1 MKIIMAV
8 LLVIV
13 FPIALCLVV
22 WKNKKRQ
29 KTCINNP
36 YDVLKI
42 SKKALVGFAIFYIIG
57 LLVVFAEISLDFFEE
72 DGYSI
77 FDTISASTIF
87 LSIFTFSAFFALIYS
102 KHSYFI
108 IGIDRIIKKDPFKKD
123 SIFSFNDISYYEV
136 TNKSGLK
143 VVAYDKNGIPMFT
156 VNPLYA
162 NVNIIIGA
170 LNNHN
175 IETVPSNFPTDDM
188 KHDDK

>member
-1 MKIIMAV
+1 MAV

-13 FPIALCLVV
+13 FPIVLCLVV

-29 KTCINNP
+29 KTSINNP

-77 FDTISASTIF
+77 FNTISASTIL
-87 LSIFTFSAFFALIYS
+87 LSIFTFSAFFALIYF

-123 SIFSFNDISYYEV
+123 IIFSFNDISYYEV

-175 IETVPSNFPTDDM
+175 IATVPSTFS
-188 KHDDK
+188 K